1 MSTEE
6 KNAPKVTVTKGKYD
20 KYLMYFNTV
29 QGTPIK
35 TLTEALK
42 EVLTDINIHF
52 KSEGFEVVNVDP
64 GHISFVALK
73 LYGDKF
79 EEYYC
84 PKPLMIGIN
93 MTSLHKLLKTIGN
106 NDTLTMYVAKEDPGK
121 LGIVIQNKKKRTYNK
136 INYNLKDV
144 DQVDIDIPEVNFDA
158 QVTMPCSDF
167 QKYCRELANVSDYVT
182 IGISPD
188 KIFSM
193 TVDGSIGSQSLDIEE
208 SEDSNVV
215 IDVNEIIDEH
225 INIGTY
231 SLKFLNL
238 FCKSSTL
245 CNTIQLYM
253 KAEFPIIIIYSV
265 ASLGIVKFCLVPK
278 IMPENEDD

>member
-1 MSTEE
+1 MPSD
-6 KNAPKVTVTKGKYD
+6 KKYE

-52 KSEGFEVVNVDP
+52 NSDGFEVMNMDP
-64 GHISFVALK
+64 GQISFVALK
-73 LYGDKF
+73 LHGEKF

-84 PKPLMIGIN
+84 PKPLLIGVN
-93 MTSLHKLLKTIGN
+93 MTSIHKLLKTIGN
-106 NDTLTMYVAKEDPGK
+106 NDTLTMYVTKEKPDK
-121 LGIVIQNKKKRTYNK
+121 MGIVIQNKKKR
-136 INYNLKDV
+136 INNRIEYNLKDV
-144 DQVDIDIPEVNFDA
+144 DQLEIDIPEVDYDA

-167 QKYCRELANVSDYVT
+167 QKYCRELANVSDFVT
-182 IGISPD
+182 IGVSPD

-193 TVDGSIGSQSLDIEE
+193 MVEGSIGSQTLDIEE

-215 IDVNEIIDEH
+215 IDVNDNIDDD
-225 INIGTY
+225 IDIGTF

-253 KAEFPIIIIYSV
+253 KAEFPIIIVYSV
-265 ASLGIVKFCLVPK
+265 ASLGTVRFCLVPQQ
-278 IMPENEDD
+278 ESEEED

>member
-1 MSTEE
+1 MQSEN
-6 KNAPKVTVTKGKYD
+6 KKYE

-52 KSEGFEVVNVDP
+52 NSDGFEVMNMDP
-64 GHISFVALK
+64 GQISFVALK
-73 LYGDKF
+73 LNGEKF

-84 PKPLMIGIN
+84 PKSLLIGVN

-106 NDTLTMYVAKEDPGK
+106 NDTLTMYVTKEEPDK
-121 LGIVIQNKKKRTYNK
+121 LGIIIQNKKKRIDNK
-136 INYNLKDV
+136 IKYNLLDV
-144 DQVDIDIPEVNFDA
+144 DLVEIVIPEVDYDA
-158 QVTMPCSDF
+158 HVTMPCSDF
-167 QKYCRELANVSDYVT
+167 QKYCRELATISNFVT

-193 TVDGSIGSQSLDIEE
+193 MVDGSIGSQTLEIEE

-215 IDVNEIIDEH
+215 IDVNENID
-225 INIGTY
+225 NDMDIGRY

-253 KAEFPIIIIYSV
+253 KAEFPIIIVYSV
-265 ASLGIVKFCLVPK
+265 ASLGTVKFCLLAHA
-278 IMPENEDD
+278 ENED